1 MKEEPIWN
9 VILVDKYI
17 CPILYNQ
24 INLGYNVLYNLLD
37 YGNKCIG
44 KNSNK
49 EVMCLSS
56 TLFYAYI
63 DKIVQFRKEFYLSG
77 VNKWF
82 NSPYYLRR
90 RCMTSITN
98 VADEINDKKI
108 VIDEL
113 TKIGCPSLCTK
124 LAW

>member
-77 VNKWF
+77 VNK
-82 NSPYYLRR
+82 
-90 RCMTSITN
+90 
-98 VADEINDKKI
+98 
-108 VIDEL
+108 
-113 TKIGCPSLCTK
+113 
-124 LAW
+124 